1 MVPNVAGPRSPALPH
16 SRLRRPKKNFRESG
30 TSWARLPRNPAEVE
44 MRRRAGCIAMRNNL
58 IERGEA
64 VKETGTVKWFSAPKG
79 YGFILRASGEEVF
92 VHYSAITMEGYRKL
106 DEGAEV
112 EFELM
117 DGPKGL
123 QALEV
128 VRIETE
134 SNGKIPGPP
143 PMASEFAPAATSG
156 SAAALV
162 ASVGA

>member
-1 MVPNVAGPRSPALPH
+1 M
-16 SRLRRPKKNFRESG
+16 
-30 TSWARLPRNPAEVE
+30 
-44 MRRRAGCIAMRNNL
+44 
-58 IERGEA
+58 
-64 VKETGTVKWFSAPKG
+64 KETGTVKWFSAPKG

-112 EFELM
+112 EFEVM

-128 VRIETE
+128 VRILTE

-143 PMASEFAPAATSG
+143 PMASEFAAEETSG
-156 SAAALV
+156 PAEAEVAFAAV
-162 ASVGA
+162 SNRQ